1 MTVRVQRRTLLGGAL
16 GAAGLAVAAT
26 GCGSDDD
33 AAPPPEKPR
42 PLSGAEAEALAL
54 VRFQLYSASP
64 VRVAMAWPGSPAISY
79 AITLDLR
86 EHLAYGTFETRE
98 GGETD
103 GGFAAWDLA
112 TVATAPGAAG
122 DPPPAP
128 GAWTQRA
135 LSTQYPHDVFL
146 ALALNLGSDR
156 PENPALLRQST
167 ARYLRSDE
175 VDGAKVSVLEG
186 PQQAAATASPSAEG
200 GSAGDGRTRYW
211 IDEDGALLR
220 FEAYLGQAQGE
231 FARIDVV
238 RDGADSAS
246 DGADEALRA
255 RAAEVLASRTGG

>member
-16 GAAGLAVAAT
+16 GVVGLAVTAT
-26 GCGSDDD
+26 GCGADD
-33 AAPPPEKPR
+33 AAAPTPEEPR
-42 PLSGAEAEALAL
+42 ALGGEEAEALAL

-64 VRVAMAWPGSPAISY
+64 VAVRMAWPGSPAISY

-98 GGETD
+98 GDETD

-122 DPPPAP
+122 DPPPEP

-135 LSTQYPHDVFL
+135 LSTQYPHDIFL

-167 ARYLRSDE
+167 ARFLRSDE
-175 VDGAKVSVLEG
+175 VDGVEVSVLEG
-186 PQQAAATASPSAEG
+186 PQPASATASPTAGG
-200 GSAGDGRTRYW
+200 GSTESGRTRYW
-211 IDEDGALLR
+211 IDAEGALLR

-231 FARIDVV
+231 FARVDVV
-238 RDGADSAS
+238 REDAAS
-246 DGADEALRA
+246 SPAAGDAALRA
-255 RAAEVLASRTGG
+255 RAAEVLASRR